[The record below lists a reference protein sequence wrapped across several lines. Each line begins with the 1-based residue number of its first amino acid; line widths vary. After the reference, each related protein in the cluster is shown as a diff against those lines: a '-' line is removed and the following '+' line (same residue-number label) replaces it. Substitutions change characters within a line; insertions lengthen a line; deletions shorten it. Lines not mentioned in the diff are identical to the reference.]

1 MSYNKKI
8 LNQIHKPLIKA
19 QYGYSGKP
27 TLRQIMQ
34 MPDKRYSPS
43 PAVMDTKAGLA
54 AASLAMGPYSFV
66 PGIAGATYDV
76 GTAARYAMD
85 GQWDNVKEDLIS
97 AGLNILPTAAV
108 YGALASMGKL
118 QKAARARAAIRSAK
132 IGNNFKD
139 FASSSTIKN
148 KVTGLVQE
156 FDKAGKEISSMRPRS
171 AAEVK
176 YHNQNIQNQYRTGYT
191 PEGPSEY
198 MPFMSPKYTYG
209 GQPCYECGGMYA
221 DGGYYDCPD
230 QEKDPVTGKCKAE
243 VVRGRQANAANKAAT
258 TDMNA
263 WAKQVAAMDKEVA
276 RQNAAQ
282 AAGQLTFDYDWMG
295 SPVDKAEK
303 KAAMGQYKQF
313 FQQNP
318 NTFIADDTSGYSPE
332 QKYVVASK
340 LKQRISTPM
349 GSKLFQQQYGVDPR
363 YYDLQRLQSE
373 VAPKM
378 GGWNGMRNWLFNV
391 FKEEGGPIVDPMGQ
405 WAYPG
410 QVTRIPGSNITMQ
423 GVPYPVY
430 GVGSNGQEQ
439 MMQPGQEYNF
449 GGAAYVD
456 EYPMMQ
462 GGGQYFFMNLND
474 GFNKRIKNTDY
485 VKGEYNKGMDFHTKW
500 LNSPMYNSMINASDP
515 TNAKNITDQRKDRLS
530 AVTMKYVDTPY
541 GKSGAA
547 ADQLGNIEVYP
558 EGIGAK
564 GIGVHE
570 MSHVTDT
577 GPGQNLI
584 PSKDRIDISR
594 YSLASENMPR
604 YEANKE
610 YFNYVTKPSE
620 TRARLNEIRQGAS
633 ENKLYDPF
641 TQKVNPAIYNK
652 LKNFKFNSTPGSDPL
667 QQLKSAY
674 SDEQI
679 LQMLNSVSKVNNN
692 NIQDMM
698 YAKQGGE
705 MIRRADGSYSR
716 RGLWDNIRANKGSG
730 KKPSKEMLE
739 QERKI
744 KAKSMANGGT
754 NNEGFEAL
762 PEYVQAK
769 ILSNMGY
776 GGYYNPM
783 MATGGEKMPPEIAR
797 ARFAAAGNLDQMSN
811 YGYAY
816 GGYIPEMM
824 YGGYDYMAEGGEPNG
839 GMALG
844 QMAAVADKM
853 NKLRKFISPEQN
865 LDPWIASKLAVID
878 DSAAAISDYM
888 MYNPE
893 AQEMEEGMPEMGR
906 GGYTVTR
913 SNDRKGKTHKVTGPD
928 GTVKYFGDSK
938 LGQHPKDPKRK
949 AAFYARHKK
958 NLAGNPF
965 FRAFAR
971 KTWEDG
977 GSTFSGNAFYQS
989 GGPVE
994 GEIMDVTPEEAEML
1008 RKQGYQFEIV

>member
-1 MSYNKKI
+1 MINDI
-8 LNQIHKPLIKA
+8 VNAAKA
-19 QYGYSGKP
+19 NNVDPWVMLSLVGRESTFGSGA
-27 TLRQIMQ
+27 
-34 MPDKRYSPS
+34 PDNFGRS
-43 PAVMDTKAGLA
+43 G
-54 AASLAMGPYSFV
+54 
-66 PGIAGATYDV
+66 
-76 GTAARYAMD
+76 
-85 GQWDNVKEDLIS
+85 NKEDLIS
-97 AGLNILPTAAV
+97 GWNVAEDYQPYEVNRYLADKKVPGIKVIKDSQGWVYKVEDEKAV
-108 YGALASMGKL
+108 ENYLKTNPKLIDDYYKKLESTPDLGKL
-118 QKAARARAAIRSAK
+118 DSFSLAAQR
-132 IGNNFKD
+132 
-139 FASSSTIKN
+139 IK
-148 KVTGLVQE
+148 KKG
-156 FDKAGKEISSMRPRS
+156 
-171 AAEVK
+171 
-176 YHNQNIQNQYRTGYT
+176 IQNY
-191 PEGPSEY
+191 
-198 MPFMSPKYTYG
+198 
-209 GQPCYECGGMYA
+209 
-221 DGGYYDCPD
+221 
-230 QEKDPVTGKCKAE
+230 
-243 VVRGRQANAANKAAT
+243 
-258 TDMNA
+258 
-263 WAKQVAAMDKEVA
+263 
-276 RQNAAQ
+276 
-282 AAGQLTFDYDWMG
+282 
-295 SPVDKAEK
+295 
-303 KAAMGQYKQF
+303 
-313 FQQNP
+313 NP
-318 NTFIADDTSGYSPE
+318 G
-332 QKYVVASK
+332 
-340 LKQRISTPM
+340 
-349 GSKLFQQQYGVDPR
+349 DPR
-363 YYDLQRLQSE
+363 YSSMVNQDMRLLKNDAALKAYMKTLGYKDGGRVKMQS
-373 VAPKM
+373 
-378 GGWNGMRNWLFNV
+378 
-391 FKEEGGPIVDPMGQ
+391 
-405 WAYPG
+405 
-410 QVTRIPGSNITMQ
+410 
-423 GVPYPVY
+423 
-430 GVGSNGQEQ
+430 
-439 MMQPGQEYNF
+439 
-449 GGAAYVD
+449 
-456 EYPMMQ
+456 
-462 GGGQYFFMNLND
+462 GGQSTNKSPYFFMNLNND
-474 GFNKRIKNTDY
+474 FNTRINNIDY
-485 VKGEYNKGMDFHTKW
+485 VKGEYNKGMDFHNKW

-515 TNAKNITDQRKDRLS
+515 TNAKQITDQRKKRLS
-530 AVTMKYVDTPY
+530 AVNMKYVDTPY
-541 GKSGAA
+541 SKAGASS
-547 ADQLGNIEVYP
+547 DHLGNIEVYP
-558 EGIGAK
+558 AGIGNK
-564 GIGVHE
+564 GVGVHE

-584 PSKDRIDISR
+584 PAKDRIDISR
-594 YSLASENMPR
+594 YSLASENMPN

-674 SDEQI
+674 SDQQI
-679 LQMLNSVSKVNNN
+679 LEMLNSVSKVNTNN

-754 NNEGFEAL
+754 NNAGFEAL

-844 QMAAVADKM
+844 QMMAVADKM
-853 NKLRKFISPEQN
+853 NKLRQFITPEQN

-878 DSAAAISDYM
+878 DSTAAISDYM

-893 AQEMEEGMPEMGR
+893 AQEMQGGMPEMGR

-913 SNDRKGKTHKVTGPD
+913 SSDRKGKTHKVTGPD
-928 GTVKYFGDSK
+928 GTVKYFGDSN

-958 NLAGNPF
+958 NLDNNPF

-971 KTWEDG
+971 KTWADG

-989 GGPVE
+989 GGPVD
-994 GEIMDVTPEEAEML
+994 GDIMDVTPEEAEAL
-1008 RKQGYQFEIV
+1008 RKQGYQFEII